1 MLFYFHFLI
10 AIHSNADGL
19 KSSPKTSQE
28 LQTPSL
34 GSLFEAFVCVI
45 ASQVKEDVVSQE
57 GAEGG
62 GQEGGEGVASQERGC
77 LPQFSLCTRP
87 HNPDRQNTSP

>member
-62 GQEGGEGVASQERGC
+62 GQEGVASQERGC

-87 HNPDRQNTSP
+87 HNPDRQNTNP